1 MIMKSLKWLDENIEK
16 IVIMITYSTMAAIIC
31 VEVVRRFVMNQ
42 QVPWSTSIPIL
53 LFLWV
58 TWFGASYNVKQRTHL
73 RMSEFRERMPYNMQ
87 FACQCFDAV
96 LWIVFAGIVI
106 YFTVSQTYL
115 AYDNFSIVEGTD
127 NIMQWWFYTATPI
140 AWSLIIYRVL
150 QNLWED
156 IVTYKSKLPFH
167 LQASLLE

>member
-1 MIMKSLKWLDENIEK
+1 MIRKSLNWLDENIEK

-31 VEVVRRFVMNQ
+31 VEVVRRFLMNQ

-73 RMSEFRERMPYNMQ
+73 RMSEVRERMPYNMQ
-87 FACQCFDAV
+87 FACQCLDAV
-96 LWIVFAGIVI
+96 LWIVFACIVI
-106 YFTVSQTYL
+106 YFTISQTFL
-115 AYDNFSIVEGTD
+115 AYDNFAIVEGTD

-140 AWSLIIYRVL
+140 AWSLIIFRVL

-156 IVTYKSKLPFH
+156 IVTYKNKMPFH